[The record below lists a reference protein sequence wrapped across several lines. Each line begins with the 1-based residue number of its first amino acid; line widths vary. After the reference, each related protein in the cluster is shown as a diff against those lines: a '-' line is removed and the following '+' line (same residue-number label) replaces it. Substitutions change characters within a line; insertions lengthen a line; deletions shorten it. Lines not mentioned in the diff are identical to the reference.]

1 MDFSYPPPIIFTLQ
15 ADYGSD
21 PYNFNNKEETNAI
34 WGGRERRKRDTQLKS
49 LRGKRKGTLK
59 VPGQVVSHATVV
71 ISPGQMLLSN
81 EAKNQRGNSDENT
94 FIFF

>member
-1 MDFSYPPPIIFTLQ
+1 MDFSYPPPLIFTRQ

-59 VPGQVVSHATVV
+59 VPGQVVSQATVV

-94 FIFF
+94 FIFC